1 MAILIVVVFTGC
13 NSSNNQDL
21 ILNFNNDESGLQ
33 PLIIELVTDLNQS
46 NHILAERIHAFAQE
60 NQNIETRING
70 FHRMHNQMSPW
81 VLGLEGQGTPPDI
94 IEAPFNLLQNMY
106 LHGKIESLNLN
117 ESHLQDVVITAPDG
131 AVIGLKAKIDPLLL
145 YYNRDI
151 FNVLGLEYPS
161 SEWSWD
167 MFDQTIDSLK
177 SMGHKAY
184 IELSPFTL
192 EWLTMNKYGGRIY
205 DSQEMKFR
213 GYLDHEASAEAAEW
227 LAWVGTR
234 DEEYQRISP
243 RQPVGMVEALS
254 TGQAAIG
261 IEHAYG
267 EGGNFK
273 RFLEDNEQIH
283 IAPLPGGHNMQNPA
297 RMTGLAI
304 LSKSSNKE
312 SAMRLLRYLTENSE
326 RYIQDIVIYTEQ
338 AWAGKVH
345 EARDSES
352 SSVLL
357 QEVRRSV
364 PASLYMSDTYGHG
377 TNSGTEHS
385 YPTLW
390 QIMNGSPVKDVLTEF
405 AEDLDAQFDAFRNDP
420 DAYGQCIK
428 TGKKLCSN

>member
-1 MAILIVVVFTGC
+1 
-13 NSSNNQDL
+13 
-21 ILNFNNDESGLQ
+21 
-33 PLIIELVTDLNQS
+33 
-46 NHILAERIHAFAQE
+46 
-60 NQNIETRING
+60 
-70 FHRMHNQMSPW
+70 
-81 VLGLEGQGTPPDI
+81 
-94 IEAPFNLLQNMY
+94 
-106 LHGKIESLNLN
+106 
-117 ESHLQDVVITAPDG
+117 
-131 AVIGLKAKIDPLLL
+131 
-145 YYNRDI
+145 
-151 FNVLGLEYPS
+151 
-161 SEWSWD
+161 
-167 MFDQTIDSLK
+167 
-177 SMGHKAY
+177 
-184 IELSPFTL
+184 
-192 EWLTMNKYGGRIY
+192 MNKYGGRIY